1 MNVKRAVAAGLV
13 GTAVMT
19 FLMLVAPVV
28 GLPRMAIGQ
37 LLSTMLA
44 VSVAFLP
51 IGPATGWV
59 LHAAFGVV
67 LAIVY
72 AAAFVG
78 RLPGKPVVRGALYG
92 VLVFVLAQLLF
103 MPLVGAGVF
112 SRGDVPMIL
121 GSLVGHLVYGSLVGI
136 IYGEP
141 SAAARSDATP
151 NPA

>member
-1 MNVKRAVAAGLV
+1 MNLKRAVAAGLV

-37 LLSTMLA
+37 LLSTVLA

-51 IGPATGWV
+51 IGPAAGWA
-59 LHAAFGVV
+59 LHALFGVA
-67 LAIVY
+67 LAIIY

-78 RLPGKPVVRGALYG
+78 RLPGKPLARGALYG

-121 GSLVGHLVYGSLVGI
+121 GSLVGHLVYGGLVGI

-141 SAAARSDATP
+141 MAAARHYEAP
-151 NPA
+151 KPA

>member
-1 MNVKRAVAAGLV
+1 MNLKRAVAAGLV

-19 FLMLVAPVV
+19 VFMLVAPVV
-28 GLPRMAIGQ
+28 GLPRLAIGQ

-51 IGPATGWV
+51 IGPATGWA
-59 LHAAFGVV
+59 LHAAFGVL
-67 LAIVY
+67 LALIY
-72 AAAFVG
+72 AAVFAG
-78 RLPGKPVVRGALYG
+78 RLPGTPLVRGALYG
-92 VLVFVLAQLLF
+92 VLVFLAAQLSF

-121 GSLVGHLVYGSLVGI
+121 GSLLGHLVYGGLVGF

-141 SAAARSDATP
+141 AAIPPQAAAK
-151 NPA
+151 PA